1 MVAPSCTNFL
11 FSPFSSWLFFGFLT
25 RKIVKIHD
33 CLTII
38 NLHQNWLVKPSPLF
52 LLASMAVQASTGSGT
67 SLHSHTAAQIVVA
80 LSGKLQIRTSPKVAY
95 RTCDA
100 VLIPPNVNHHIIG
113 SGSVEIMIWF
123 DPATLAARAIRLLSS
138 SELIPLS
145 RNEINIPIS
154 KLLELCSR
162 LQTCSDAVKLS
173 QTITQ
178 AILPKCETVK
188 PIDERVALTLTTFQ
202 DSALLCQPH
211 PLKYLAQIVNLS
223 EGRLR
228 HLFRQELGVTIQQ
241 YWISYRLLVAIR
253 RFNSDESLTEIA
265 HEAGFADL
273 AHFSRAFRASFGMTP
288 SLAAKDSRSVQV
300 IFCEG

>member
-1 MVAPSCTNFL
+1 L
-11 FSPFSSWLFFGFLT
+11 
-25 RKIVKIHD
+25 KK
-33 CLTII
+33 
-38 NLHQNWLVKPSPLF
+38 NWLVTPSPLF
-52 LLASMAVQASTGSGT
+52 LLPSIAIQVSKGSGT

-80 LSGKLQIRTSPKVAY
+80 LSGQLQIRTSPKVAY
-95 RTCDA
+95 YTCDA

-123 DPATLAARAIRLLSS
+123 DPATKAARAIRLFSS

-145 RNEINIPIS
+145 RSEINLLRS
-154 KLLELCSR
+154 KLLELSSR

-178 AILPKCETVK
+178 AILPKYETVK
-188 PIDERVALTLTTFQ
+188 PIDERVALTLTKFQ
-202 DSALLCQPH
+202 NSALLCQPH
-211 PLKYLAQIVNLS
+211 PLKYLAQTVNLS

-228 HLFRQELGVTIQQ
+228 HLFRQELGVTLQQ
-241 YWISYRLLVAIR
+241 YWIGHRLLVAIR
-253 RFNSDESLTEIA
+253 RFNSCESLTEIA

-273 AHFSRAFRASFGMTP
+273 SHFSRAFRSSFGMTP

-300 IFCEG
+300 ILCEC